1 MNRIIPFFCFCLVA
15 LNVRCSSDVSPDNES
30 LSEPS
35 QEERPVQTSTPQ
47 AIDEQQE
54 SVAPDP
60 NLQDSDVQ
68 PPSKNKNLEQPEM
81 LVLTPQQLAQAT
93 KMLAAF
99 EGKPLNDLIQV
110 YAVMQMAA
118 ATVSPEDQPIF
129 DFVLAKL
136 AVYIAELEQ

>member
-15 LNVRCSSDVSPDNES
+15 LNVRCSSDVSPDSES
-30 LSEPS
+30 LSGPS
-35 QEERPVQTSTPQ
+35 QEEHPVQTSTPQ

-54 SVAPDP
+54 PVAPDP
-60 NLQDSDVQ
+60 NLQDSDLQ
-68 PPSKNKNLEQPEM
+68 PPSKNENLEHPEM

-93 KMLAAF
+93 EMLAAF
-99 EGKPLNDLIQV
+99 EGKPLNELIQV

>member
-15 LNVRCSSDVSPDNES
+15 LNVRCSSDVSRDNEI

-35 QEERPVQTSTPQ
+35 QEEHPVQTSTPQ

-54 SVAPDP
+54 SVALDP
-60 NLQDSDVQ
+60 NLQDSDLQ
-68 PPSKNKNLEQPEM
+68 PPSKNENLEQPEM

-93 KMLAAF
+93 EMLAAF
-99 EGKPLNDLIQV
+99 EGKPLNELIQV